1 MYVCGV
7 VMDIVCTMCAQYH
20 HRYVCLYIVGGV
32 LWVHQQVYVLLEGN
46 VMVMYCGRCIVGEVL
61 WRTLFTLRHVYV
73 LLGGVVAVRCG

>member
-46 VMVMYCGRCIVGEVL
+46 VMVICSLFDTFMCCWEVLWLCDVGEVVV
-61 WRTLFTLRHVYV
+61 LF
-73 LLGGVVAVRCG
+73 GGSWVVG

>member
-7 VMDIVCTMCAQYH
+7 VMDIVCTVCAQYH